1 MSFDNV
7 YIGEVIKDKK
17 KKKYFNASQIL
28 SSH

>member
-17 KKKYFNASQIL
+17 KKYFNASQIL